1 MDEGYQRMWG
11 QLIGAAIGAAG
22 NVAGS
27 GSGGAN
33 SADSIF
39 GPSMFNN
46 DSSGWAVNFGG
57 DGSNLDLN
65 NSNRGGPSLDNAAAM
80 PGSRLNAGL
89 GSQLLN
95 SPVFLLVGVV
105 VVVLLLRKK

>member
-1 MDEGYQRMWG
+1 MNEGMQRMWG
-11 QLIGAAIGAAG
+11 QLVGAAIGAAG

-27 GSGGAN
+27 GAGGAN

-80 PGSRLNAGL
+80 PGSRLNAGM
-89 GSQLLN
+89 GAQLLN
-95 SPVFLLVGVV
+95 SPLAIFFGLAVII
-105 VVVLLLRKK
+105 LLLRR